1 MHRISV
7 LLDLAVNHLKILH
20 PLFLSKTASND
31 YLVHL
36 EFISNTFGA
45 FPARFAKNS
54 LTLYALMTC
63 FDVIHTSDT
72 ITLYKSAKIFRN

>member
-1 MHRISV
+1 M
-7 LLDLAVNHLKILH
+7 LLMFDIHV
-20 PLFLSKTASND
+20 
-31 YLVHL
+31 

-45 FPARFAKNS
+45 FPARFANFDKNS

-72 ITLYKSAKIFRN
+72 ITLSKSAKIFRN